1 MLRQP
6 WAGGRGGAAA
16 RDRQARPWCRDE
28 AFAAAVRR
36 AGASGSWSPRSA
48 RRRHGAKACPA
59 GRWRPRDH
67 RTLRSAP
74 DFERVVSS
82 VTVTDPHHPLFG
94 RELELLSLACSR
106 GPAFIAVALPD
117 GRRRLLRRA
126 ATDLE
131 QPPAPPA
138 ALPRVSTRA
147 LLPLARHIRS
157 MLAASSEGAFHADR
171 RQSDPST
178 SSAAG
183 TISPPPAVVGHVAL
197 LGADATGTAAR
208 LPAATRP
215 RRGGRPC

>member
-1 MLRQP
+1 MSSPLGDSCASNRP
-6 WAGGRGGAAA
+6 SSRSDGRCA
-16 RDRQARPWCRDE
+16 RCGPGWRRP
-28 AFAAAVRR
+28 
-36 AGASGSWSPRSA
+36 ASAYRI
-48 RRRHGAKACPA
+48 
-59 GRWRPRDH
+59 
-67 RTLRSAP
+67 LRSAP
-74 DFERVVSS
+74 DFERIVSS
-82 VTVTDPHHPLFG
+82 ITVTDPHHPLFG

-131 QPPAPPA
+131 QPPAPQA
-138 ALPRVSTRA
+138 VLPRVSARA

-157 MLAASSEGAFHADR
+157 MLAASSEEVFHADR
-171 RQSDPST
+171 PQSDPST

-183 TISPPPAVVGHVAL
+183 SIPPPAVVGHVTS